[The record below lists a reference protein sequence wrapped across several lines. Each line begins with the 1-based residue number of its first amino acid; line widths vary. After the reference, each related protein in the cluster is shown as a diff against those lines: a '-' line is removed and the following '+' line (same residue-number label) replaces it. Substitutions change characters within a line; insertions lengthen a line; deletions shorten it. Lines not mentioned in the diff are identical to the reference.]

1 LFIIPVTAGVFFQII
16 VIFTVVPVYAYQ
28 LSVVSLSS
36 IADWIVALPPTADDR
51 WSSFVDFIVLAS
63 QYCGWKKYIQM
74 GVWGYRPSPQ
84 KVVRY
89 EKLQP
94 GT

>member
-51 WSSFVDFIVLAS
+51 
-63 QYCGWKKYIQM
+63 
-74 GVWGYRPSPQ
+74 
-84 KVVRY
+84 
-89 EKLQP
+89 
-94 GT
+94 